1 MVFYGWKV
9 CESTIHS
16 VPKAGGLNWSSGEML
31 GCQGR
36 NGFASKVGASRQ
48 LVNCSSCMALCRLPE
63 EGVAHI
69 RDWFSLGKIQRKDVY
84 LPASGFVFELDLPCI
99 IKQKSQRDVLSP
111 FSFLLIPH
119 VITLT
124 TTNSHHGHF
133 IPIVIFSFSDM
144 G

>member
-63 EGVAHI
+63 EGVAQAQVKGVSSGLKMQI
-69 RDWFSLGKIQRKDVY
+69 KTTKDCKISQHWVKK
-84 LPASGFVFELDLPCI
+84 GFM
-99 IKQKSQRDVLSP
+99 
-111 FSFLLIPH
+111 
-119 VITLT
+119 TNLT
-124 TTNSHHGHF
+124 G
-133 IPIVIFSFSDM
+133 VVV
-144 G
+144 GW